1 MSRAVTSNP
10 DWISFRPL
18 KILAR
23 TGIAKENCLLA
34 AIIDTTLKVIRK
46 IKPTSLL
53 GNTNLHSQYERKTS
67 KETSS

>member
-1 MSRAVTSNP
+1 
-10 DWISFRPL
+10 L
-18 KILAR
+18 KRLAR

-34 AIIDTTLKVIRK
+34 AIIDATLKVIRK